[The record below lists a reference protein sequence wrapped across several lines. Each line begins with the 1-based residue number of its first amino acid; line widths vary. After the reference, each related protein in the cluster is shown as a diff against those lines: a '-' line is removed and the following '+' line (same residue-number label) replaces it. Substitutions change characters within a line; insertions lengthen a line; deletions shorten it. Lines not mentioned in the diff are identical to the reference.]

1 MASEDIGLAD
11 NTLLPLATAA
21 YTAAKEI
28 GMPECR
34 INLAHATVALA
45 EAPKST
51 RSYRGLNAAYAALSE
66 PGVAGLPIPIHL
78 RNAPTRLMKEL
89 GYGKEYKYNPDYK
102 NGRVSQGY
110 FPEKLHDK
118 VFLPENHLGDK
129 VDPDL
134 PPDMR
139 PEQSQTVK
147 DDDEE
152 SKEWSAED
160 DETAV
165 DGDNP
170 DDIADEEDGNNEE
183 RILNPDGE

>member
-1 MASEDIGLAD
+1 
-11 NTLLPLATAA
+11 LATAA

-34 INLAHATVALA
+34 INLGHAAVALA

-51 RSYRGLNAAYAALSE
+51 RSYRGLNAAYAALAE
-66 PGVAGLPIPIHL
+66 PGVAGLPIPTHL

-102 NGRVSQGY
+102 NGRVNQEY
-110 FPEKLHDK
+110 FPEKLQGK

-134 PPDMR
+134 PPDM
-139 PEQSQTVK
+139 EQKQSQSA

-152 SKEWSAED
+152 EPKEWSAED
-160 DETAV
+160 VEALA
-165 DGDNP
+165 DGDEV
-170 DDIADEEDGNNEE
+170 DDIAGEEEGNGEE